1 MALPFD
7 QLLRRERFIKEH
19 PAWSICPQ
27 DGGVRFTAE
36 KTEGKN
42 SHVIA
47 GQEIHAPLRGAPVG
61 NETGSPAGR
70 CLAEGCRRFG

>member
-47 GQEIHAPLRGAPVG
+47 GLSLGQLLDRLEEI
-61 NETGSPAGR
+61 EAGQ
-70 CLAEGCRRFG
+70 

>member
-7 QLLRRERFIKEH
+7 QLLRRERFIKKH

-47 GQEIHAPLRGAPVG
+47 GLSLGQLLDRLEEI
-61 NETGSPAGR
+61 EAGQ
-70 CLAEGCRRFG
+70 

>member
-7 QLLRRERFIKEH
+7 QLLRRERFITEH

-27 DGGVRFTAE
+27 DGGTRFTAE

-42 SHVIA
+42 SHLIA
-47 GQEIHAPLRGAPVG
+47 GLSLRKLLDRLEEI
-61 NETGSPAGR
+61 EAGP
-70 CLAEGCRRFG
+70 